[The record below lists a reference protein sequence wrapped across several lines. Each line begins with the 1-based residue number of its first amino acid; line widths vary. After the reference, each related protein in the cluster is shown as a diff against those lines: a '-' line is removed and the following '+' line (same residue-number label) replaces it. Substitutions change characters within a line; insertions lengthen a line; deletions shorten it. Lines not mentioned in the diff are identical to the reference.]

1 MVINTYF
8 NYCSQFQCIPQ
19 VGSFKSIET
28 LLNYFEESVLID
40 EELLGFSSELMLNS
54 CDEKKAMTT
63 HWRRIEK
70 VWDSCLNFRDFSRFK
85 VSFYLNNNR
94 NET

>member
-28 LLNYFEESVLID
+28 LLNYFEESVLLD
-40 EELLGFSSELMLNS
+40 EQIIGFSDQLIGTAKSDS
-54 CDEKKAMTT
+54 FTPITT

-70 VWDSCLNFRDFSRFK
+70 VWDS
-85 VSFYLNNNR
+85 
-94 NET
+94 